1 MKESTLAQGVP
12 AGSQKRNHQ
21 VLNFYMGTQR
31 VAQTMG
37 PNSLRVLSAQTMSL
51 ALRPVS
57 DLDNHVEL
65 LQTDLPSSVI
75 GVTQPK
81 KTHSQAFTP
90 YGFCNQPNTRS
101 QPAFNGQ
108 WLEAVLGGYFLG
120 NGYRFYNTAIMR
132 FHSPD
137 TMSPFGK
144 GGVNAYAYC
153 QGDPVNHQDP
163 TGHFPG
169 AHINNYKS
177 WLSALRNRPTGVL
190 NSPTTLKDTLDA
202 KPTTRLTGY
211 YFEAETKTAVEFRV
225 KSIYITGEYRNE
237 LGISNHLSR
246 NTTDTH
252 FALKQETFKPGEFM
266 LKDNIALSGISTDG
280 KPATFDSLAP
290 YMDELIKIGF
300 HKTTIDVN
308 NRTGHRV
315 TAQGF
320 IQNQPEQQS
329 FLHQTWM
336 KRIRE

>member
-1 MKESTLAQGVP
+1 MKASTLAQGVP

-21 VLNFYMGTQR
+21 VLNFYMGAQR

-108 WLEAVLGGYFLG
+108 WVDALLGGYFLG

-153 QGDPVNHQDP
+153 QGDPVNNQDP
-163 TGHFPG
+163 TGHAPG
-169 AHINNYKS
+169 AYIKNYGP
-177 WLSALRNRPTGVL
+177 WMYDFRNGQNGDS
-190 NSPTTLKDTLDA
+190 NSPATLKDTLDA
-202 KPTTRLTGY
+202 NSTIRLNGY
-211 YFEAETKTAVEFRV
+211 YFEAETRTAVEFRA
-225 KSIYITGEYRNE
+225 KSMYAPGEYRKT
-237 LGISNHLSR
+237 LGMSNNFSR
-246 NTTDTH
+246 NSSGTH
-252 FALKQETFKPGEFM
+252 FSLEPETFKAGRFM
-266 LKDNIALSGISTDG
+266 LKGDIALSGISTNG
-280 KPATFDSLAP
+280 QPATFESLAP
-290 YMDELIKIGF
+290 YRDELIALGF
-300 HKTTIDVN
+300 QETTINAN
-308 NRTGHRV
+308 NETGHRV
-315 TAQGF
+315 TAEGF
-320 IQNQPEQQS
+320 IQNRPKPKLNAFEKFKK
-329 FLHQTWM
+329 FLL
-336 KRIRE
+336 K

>member
-21 VLNFYMGTQR
+21 VLNFYMGAQR

-37 PNSLRVLSAQTMSL
+37 PNSLRVLTARTMSL

-108 WLEAVLGGYFLG
+108 WIDALLGGYFLG

-153 QGDPVNHQDP
+153 QGDPVNYQDP
-163 TGHFPG
+163 TGHVPG
-169 AHINNYKS
+169 LHINNYKS
-177 WLSALRNRPTGVL
+177 WLSTLRNRPTGDL
-190 NSPTTLKDTLDA
+190 NSATTLKDTLDA
-202 KPTTRLTGY
+202 NSTSRLNGY
-211 YFEAETKTAVEFRV
+211 YFEAETQTAVEFRV
-225 KSIYITGEYRNE
+225 KSIYMPGEYRQA
-237 LGISNHLSR
+237 LGISNNLSR
-246 NTTDTH
+246 NTSSTH
-252 FALKQETFKPGEFM
+252 FSLKQETFKPGKFM
-266 LKDNIALSGISTDG
+266 LKDNIALSGISTDD
-280 KPATFDSLAP
+280 KPVTFDSLAP
-290 YMDELIKIGF
+290 YKDELFGLGF
-300 HKTTIDVN
+300 QETTINVN
-308 NRTGHRV
+308 NETDHRL
-315 TAQGF
+315 TPEGF
-320 IQNQPEQQS
+320 IPNKPKRKPNAFQKLME
-329 FLHQTWM
+329 
-336 KRIRE
+336 RIRK